1 MKKKLKSTKFFEKQY
16 KIFYDFKDD
25 YGLYKLGLMSNFTWN
40 NDPKRLLFMMSRYK
54 FVSKM
59 FSGTKK
65 CLEIGCGDSFGSR
78 IVSQN
83 VKKLTALDADKVFID
98 YNKKLNKINSKY
110 KITYLLHDILKKPT
124 SLKYDSGYALDV
136 LEHIRPAKNNIFF
149 KNIIKSLNTNASFI
163 IGMPSLES
171 QKYASKESIEGHV
184 NCLSGEKLKSLCM
197 KYFKNVF
204 IFSMNDEV
212 LHTGFYPMSNY
223 LFALCVGIKK

>member
-1 MKKKLKSTKFFEKQY
+1 MKKKFKNKDFFEKQY
-16 KIFYDFKDD
+16 KIFYDFKND

-59 FSGTKK
+59 LSGTKK
-65 CLEIGCGDSFGSR
+65 CFEIGCGDAFGSR

-83 VKKLTALDADKVFID
+83 VKNLTALDADEVFID

-110 KITYLLHDILKKPT
+110 KITYLHHDILKKPT
-124 SLKYDSGYALDV
+124 NLKYDSGYALDV
-136 LEHIRPAKNNIFF
+136 LEHIKPSKNDAFF
-149 KNIIKSLNTNASFI
+149 KNIIKSLVINGVFI

-184 NCLSGEKLKSLCM
+184 NCLSGEKLKNLSM